1 MTKMPNS
8 FKYQK
13 QIWAMSGTIA
23 MLVCTYI
30 VLIGTTFY
38 NTLERQRA
46 EKSIANITGELSEM
60 EFSYLNLKARVNP
73 EMARSL
79 GFVDVSNVIVAKS
92 SANVT
97 AFVAK
102 SKI

>member
-1 MTKMPNS
+1 MPNN
-8 FKYQK
+8 FRYQK
-13 QIWAMSGTIA
+13 QIWGMSATISLLMCA
-23 MLVCTYI
+23 YI

-46 EKSIANITGELSEM
+46 EKEISNLTGELSEM

-73 EMARSL
+73 EMARTL
-79 GFVDVSNVIVAKS
+79 GFVDVDNVVVAKA

-97 AFVAK
+97 AFVSK

>member
-1 MTKMPNS
+1 MC
-8 FKYQK
+8 
-13 QIWAMSGTIA
+13 A
-23 MLVCTYI
+23 YI

-46 EKSIANITGELSEM
+46 EKEISNLTGELSEM

-73 EMARSL
+73 EMARTL
-79 GFVDVSNVIVAKS
+79 GFVDVDNVVVAKA

-97 AFVAK
+97 AFVPK